1 MASNGENAM
10 LMQRMEDSSLRQLW
24 RLTHVP
30 HQRPEAGRLP
40 KEMLKMKIDPTM
52 CMKTKERVTKWTT
65 ICRAF
70 WPKIHRFRDNGRQ
83 SSRLLGREC
92 TDCAVIRGET
102 GVARTS
108 SRPFAPAAIDMT
120 ATRCA
125 PSPPPAK
132 RGAPFPLRLVKA
144 PAAVLSREGRGLG
157 HAELPVDPAAERC

>member
-10 LMQRMEDSSLRQLW
+10 FMQRMEDSSLRQLW

-70 WPKIHRFRDNGRQ
+70 WLKMHELRGNSGRNRRSADLFAAFRACRDRYDGHAMCPLTPTRKTWGPLPAPAGE
-83 SSRLLGREC
+83 SAGSGPPSP
-92 TDCAVIRGET
+92 ARGE
-102 GVARTS
+102 G
-108 SRPFAPAAIDMT
+108 
-120 ATRCA
+120 
-125 PSPPPAK
+125 
-132 RGAPFPLRLVKA
+132 
-144 PAAVLSREGRGLG
+144 
-157 HAELPVDPAAERC
+157 